1 MPRDAINAGSAP
13 IAAMGDIA
21 SNYARSVAFS
31 NEQAGSIFD
40 KYLAHQKSLRDEAM
54 QKEQFEL
61 NKQALNE
68 KIETEKATRQNE
80 VTKGLLAQ
88 KELQN
93 YDKKQ
98 ELLESQVKAEN
109 QSRAAAAGLNLANAA
124 NINQQT
130 QDIRELKKM
139 RLQEEEERKAK
150 EAEKAAKINEAIKK
164 VGKFFTPML
173 RF

>member
-1 MPRDAINAGSAP
+1 MPRDTINAGSAP

-21 SNYARSVAFS
+21 SNYARNVVLA

-40 KYLAHQKSLRDEAM
+40 KYLSHRKSLRDEAM

-68 KIETEKATRQNE
+68 RIETEKATRQNE

-98 ELLESQVKAEN
+98 KLLESQVKAEN
-109 QSRAAAAGLNLANAA
+109 QSRTAAAGLNWANAA

-150 EAEKAAKINEAIKK
+150 EAEKAAKINETIKK
-164 VGKFFTPML
+164 VAKFFTPML